1 MLIEL
6 INNIDTNWKDIL
18 LKFDYNYIDKFLED
32 QEKKHKNNLEIYP
45 PKNLIF
51 NCFSFFNFEE
61 LNIVILGQ
69 DPYIKKGE
77 AMGLSFSVDN
87 NINTPPSL
95 KNIIKELN
103 RSLDLNIDLNK
114 SNLTNWAK
122 QGILLLNSSLTVL
135 QSKSNS
141 HKLIWKKFSEYIIRY
156 ISDNNNNI
164 IFILW
169 GNDAIQKENMIDSNK
184 HLILKS
190 GHPSPL
196 NTKNNF
202 IGNNHFVYSNNYL
215 KDHNKSV
222 INWNI

>member
-1 MLIEL
+1 
-6 INNIDTNWKDIL
+6 
-18 LKFDYNYIDKFLED
+18 
-32 QEKKHKNNLEIYP
+32 
-45 PKNLIF
+45 
-51 NCFSFFNFEE
+51 
-61 LNIVILGQ
+61 
-69 DPYIKKGE
+69 
-77 AMGLSFSVDN
+77 MGLSFSVDN

-103 RSLDLNIDLNK
+103 RSLELNIDKNK
-114 SNLTNWAK
+114 SDLTNWAK
-122 QGILLLNSSLTVL
+122 QGVLLLNSSLTVL

-141 HKLIWKKFSEYIIRY
+141 HKLIWKKFSEYIIKY

-202 IGNNHFVYSNNYL
+202 IGNNHFINANNYL

-222 INWNI
+222 IDWNI